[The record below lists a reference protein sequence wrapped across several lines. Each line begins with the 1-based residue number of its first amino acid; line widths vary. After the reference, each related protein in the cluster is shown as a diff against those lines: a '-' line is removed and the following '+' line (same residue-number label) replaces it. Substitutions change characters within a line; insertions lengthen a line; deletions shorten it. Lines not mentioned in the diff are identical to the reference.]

1 MDFTKVKVDMSKVNK
16 DIVVDW
22 LLSRLQKVVPDDDI
36 VSGYAVELLK
46 GEIEYKSIK
55 SQLQG
60 FLGEQASSVCR
71 DLWKLL
77 VSAQEDPLGI
87 PKQLIEE
94 KKRQLREE
102 RESRNYKG
110 VRSEEDRKSE
120 SRSTD
125 GGESRTEQRQHE
137 QRRRQPHGGHI
148 QRRSRSPSSRSDL
161 SRQAHRTSQQHDG

>member
-1 MDFTKVKVDMSKVNK
+1 MDFTKVKVDMSKVNT

-22 LLSRLQKVVPDDDI
+22 LLSRLEKVVPDDDI

-77 VSAQEDPLGI
+77 ISAQEDPLGI

-110 VRSEEDRKSE
+110 VRHEEDRKSE
-120 SRSTD
+120 SRTE
-125 GGESRTEQRQHE
+125 GGESRTEGRQHV
-137 QRRRQPHGGHI
+137 QRRRQPHGSHLR
-148 QRRSRSPSSRSDL
+148 RRSRSPSSRSEL
-161 SRQAHRTSQQHDG
+161 SRRAHRTSQRHDR